1 MVVWNLYRQQGI
13 YVEFEGRRKI
23 LLDSLTLKAVNRL
36 SDSVA
41 SSVSFVRADSK
52 FVPTLSEVGRMALN
66 IRIPFCVARCPFC
79 AFPGELYTNSYAKI
93 FIQGLKDEM
102 RLYSDLLGQK
112 KVVVERIY
120 LSGGTPTLLYRELG
134 TVAEN
139 VKEYFSFSGKVAME
153 ASPSDLTDDV
163 LKGLVDLGVKDL
175 SVGIQTFDEGLLT
188 RVLGRKGKREDLL
201 ATLKRVMDFGFDYVN
216 IDLMFSLPGQ
226 TTQMLKDDLATATST
241 GVHGISTYPLMMMP
255 YTSLTKAC
263 SRTGD
268 AKAVIEETRGGID
281 LHEEVEQ
288 YLTIVRH
295 MRDNSYRLR
304 TLWSFSTDPTAYEGP
319 YEHDS
324 FIGLGPRAWGMVN
337 NCFTINSPSTEDY
350 IATLREGKL
359 PLFAYSMVRDLP
371 ATRLARRFY
380 YGRIGR
386 GELEELYRDDGK
398 LKMLVGLLRS
408 MGLLEWDGDWLR
420 LSEKALGYG
429 TVATKKVAM
438 ATLSKMDEILRA
450 G

>member
-1 MVVWNLYRQQGI
+1 
-13 YVEFEGRRKI
+13 

-36 SDSVA
+36 ADSVA
-41 SSVSFVRADSK
+41 SSVAFVRADGSSI
-52 FVPTLSEVGRMALN
+52 PAMGSVGRTALN
-66 IRIPFCVARCPFC
+66 IRVPFCVARCPFC

-102 RLYSDLLGQK
+102 RLYSGLLGQK
-112 KVVVERIY
+112 KAVVERVY
-120 LSGGTPTLLYRELG
+120 LSGGTPTLLHRELG

-153 ASPSDLTDDV
+153 ASPSDLKEDV

-175 SVGIQTFDEGLLT
+175 SVGIQTFNEGLLS
-188 RVLGRKGKREDLL
+188 RVLGRQGKREELI
-201 ATLKRVMDFGFDYVN
+201 ATLNRVMDFGFDYVN
-216 IDLMFSLPGQ
+216 IDLMFHLPSQ
-226 TTQMLKDDLATATST
+226 TPQMLKEDLETATST

-268 AKAVIEETRGGID
+268 NKAGIEKPQDRND
-281 LHEEVEQ
+281 PQEEVEQ
-288 YLTIVRH
+288 YLIIVRH
-295 MRDNSYRLR
+295 MRGSSYRLR
-304 TLWSFSTDPTAYEGP
+304 TLWSFSTAPEAYEGP

-337 NCFTINSPSTEDY
+337 NCFTLNSPSTEDY

-359 PLFAYSMVRDLP
+359 PLFAYSTVKDFP
-371 ATRLARRFY
+371 AARLARRFY
-380 YGRIGR
+380 YGRISKY
-386 GELEELYRDDGK
+386 ELEELYREDGK

-408 MGLLEWDGDWLR
+408 MGLLEWDGDWLK

-429 TVATKKVAM
+429 TVATKKIAM